1 MLIVVYCSRFAKI
14 LDMIIAIV
22 NLQLM
27 LKINFPRTYDY
38 INNFVYTSFLF
49 LNFVI
54 IDCDRMGKFR
64 LWLHSYD
71 SVNSM
76 DYLAAKLR
84 HWQLTCKK

>member
-1 MLIVVYCSRFAKI
+1 
-14 LDMIIAIV
+14 MIIAIA

-27 LKINFPRTYDY
+27 LRINFPITNDY
-38 INNFVYTSFLF
+38 INNFVYASFLF

-71 SVNSM
+71 SVNGLSRCQIEA
-76 DYLAAKLR
+76 LAVNLQEIAK
-84 HWQLTCKK
+84 